1 MNGAGRMAM
10 RRIDI
15 IGAMIMAS
23 IATGAVGQEPV
34 SAGFCARAGATMGMT
49 LATAKEGPVWRKPLL
64 GLGASLFGGSS
75 SVMMA
80 VSPVDGAP
88 AGAADYQRLQKVC
101 LATRKGMNC
110 TVEGPMMLTV
120 SIKGVDHAL
129 EARPG
134 ERADFR
140 MAGSRLECIDRPPAA

>member
-1 MNGAGRMAM
+1 M
-10 RRIDI
+10 RWIDI
-15 IGAMIMAS
+15 IGVMAMAFTTTD
-23 IATGAVGQEPV
+23 ALGQEPV
-34 SAGFCARAGATMGMT
+34 STGFCARAGATMGMT

-80 VSPVDGAP
+80 VSPVDGAS

-101 LATRKGMNC
+101 LATKKGMNC

-134 ERADFR
+134 ERAEFR
-140 MAGSRLECIDRPPAA
+140 MAGSKLECVDRPPAS

>member
-1 MNGAGRMAM
+1 M

-80 VSPVDGAP
+80 VSPVDGAS
-88 AGAADYQRLQKVC
+88 AGAVDYQRLQKVC

>member
-1 MNGAGRMAM
+1 MP
-10 RRIDI
+10 RIDI
-15 IGAMIMAS
+15 IGAMVMAS
-23 IATGAVGQEPV
+23 IATGAMGQQPV
-34 SAGFCARAGATMGMT
+34 SAGFCVRAGATMGMT

-80 VSPVDGAP
+80 VSPVDGAS

-134 ERADFR
+134 ERAEFR
-140 MAGSRLECIDRPPAA
+140 MAGSRLECVDRPSAA